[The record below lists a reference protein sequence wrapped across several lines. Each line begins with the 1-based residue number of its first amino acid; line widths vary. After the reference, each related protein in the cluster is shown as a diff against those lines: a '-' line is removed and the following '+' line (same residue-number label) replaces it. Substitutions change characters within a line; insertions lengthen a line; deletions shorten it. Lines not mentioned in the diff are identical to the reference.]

1 MSEKQLVIK
10 RQLEHVDVWYA
21 TPEEILE
28 TCKNLTGA
36 EIKRISVKDK
46 DYPNYTNHAKEFL
59 TLGHTEGWQFTF
71 YSDFRKEK
79 QIEESCT
86 AHPLETAERAC
97 RVACDEFRI
106 FKDLDHAFAF
116 GFSDPEINRAL
127 ETQYEIEQ
135 ESWYGAIKH

>member
-1 MSEKQLVIK
+1 MSNKQLIVK

-21 TPEEILE
+21 SHAEILQIC
-28 TCKNLTGA
+28 TNLTGA
-36 EIKRISVKDK
+36 EIKQISISDENF
-46 DYPNYTNHAKEFL
+46 PNYSNHAKDFL
-59 TLGHTEGWQFTF
+59 SLGHSEGWQFTF

-86 AHPLETAERAC
+86 AYPLETAERAC

>member
-59 TLGHTEGWQFTF
+59 TLG
-71 YSDFRKEK
+71 KEK

>member
-71 YSDFRKEK
+71 FSDFRKEK

-106 FKDLDHAFAF
+106 FKNLEEALSF
-116 GFSDPEINRAL
+116 GFTDTEIVRAL
-127 ETQYEIEQ
+127 QNQYELE
-135 ESWYGAIKH
+135 EGGYHVAIRH